1 MVCYVFRCVVK
12 VDDSCQLKNSFLMFI
27 SYFSPRSLRK
37 SEAINGAGN
46 GKAEETESQP
56 PDTDR

>member
-1 MVCYVFRCVVK
+1 MLF
-12 VDDSCQLKNSFLMFI
+12 